1 MMTREELIQNREL
14 LTDKAIGSLCGLA
27 IGDSLGDAARM
38 PENQRDY
45 GFITDFNRGACWST
59 DDTEFALMVAGTIIE
74 KKGEFTSEDVV
85 KMWLAHVALLGYTVR
100 VIRKRRLTWQ
110 KPTPASAIMQ
120 TVSGVHRR

>member
-1 MMTREELIQNREL
+1 MMTREELIRNREL

-74 KKGEFTSEDVV
+74 KRRIYLRRCGKN
-85 KMWLAHVALLGYTVR
+85 VACSCCHGR
-100 VIRKRRLTWQ
+100 
-110 KPTPASAIMQ
+110 
-120 TVSGVHRR
+120 